1 MTATKTAPRHRRIAL
16 GAVALLAMAGLT
28 ACGAA
33 DASSGGTTTIRYQG
47 EMGSVIPIELGEALG
62 YFPGLTFKKVGDVTG
77 GPQSLQALVSNQIDV
92 SASAFFGAIAQLVA
106 TGAPIKAVVSTY
118 GSNAK
123 THEVIATLAGSG
135 ITKPQDLIGKKI
147 AVNTLGAN
155 DEAVIDTWLQKAGLT
170 SDQVK
175 EVTLVPLPP
184 LNALE
189 ALQQHQVDAADLSVT
204 QLLAAPKAGV
214 HLTTLTTDTDI
225 LGDYNGGGAAMS
237 DSFLQHN
244 PQTSK
249 ELVTGIAKAVD
260 YIETHPKAQVL
271 SVYTK
276 WLQANGMQTY
286 VEPVEQNFPGD
297 LGVADDHGLIADK
310 DVTQWISWLGGRGDV
325 DPSKLTA
332 ADVYTN
338 AYNSFAS
345 GSSGG
350 PGASAAPTQPAQPTQ
365 PTQEASQ

>member
-1 MTATKTAPRHRRIAL
+1 MTATKIAPRHRRLAAL
-16 GAVALLAMAGLT
+16 GAAALLAMAGLT

-33 DASSGGTTTIRYQG
+33 HASGGETTTIRYQG
-47 EMGSVIPIELGEALG
+47 AMGSVVPIELGEALG

-92 SASAFFGAIAQLVA
+92 SSSAFFGAIAQLVA

-135 ITKPQDLIGKKI
+135 ITKPQDLVGKKI

-155 DEAVIDTWLQKAGLT
+155 DEAVIDTWLQKSGLT
-170 SDQVK
+170 ADQIK
-175 EVTLVPLPP
+175 QVTLVPLPP
-184 LNALE
+184 LNSLE
-189 ALQQHQVDAADLSVT
+189 ALQQHQVDAADLSVP
-204 QLLAAPKAGV
+204 QVLAAPKAGV
-214 HLTTLTTDTDI
+214 QLTTLTTDTDV
-225 LGDYNGGGAAMS
+225 LGDYNGGGAAMT
-237 DSFLQHN
+237 DKFLQDN
-244 PQTSK
+244 PETSR
-249 ELVTGIAKAVD
+249 EVVTGIAKAVD
-260 YIETHPKAQVL
+260 YIQTHPKAQVL

-276 WLQANGMQTY
+276 WLQSNGMQAY
-286 VEPVEQNFPGD
+286 VQPVEQNFAGD
-297 LGVADDHGLIADK
+297 LGVADVHGLIADK

-325 DPSKLTA
+325 DPSKITA

-338 AYNSFAS
+338 SYNSFS
-345 GSSGG
+345 PDSSG
-350 PGASAAPTQPAQPTQ
+350 AAVPSSS